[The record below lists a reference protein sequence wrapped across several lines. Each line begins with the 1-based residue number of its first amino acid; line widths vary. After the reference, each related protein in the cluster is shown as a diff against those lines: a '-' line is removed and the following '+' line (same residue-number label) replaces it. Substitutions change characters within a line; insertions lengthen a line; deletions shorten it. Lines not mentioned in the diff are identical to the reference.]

1 MIGCL
6 PRLRPDEPLY
16 SVLARRADAL
26 RDRDGR
32 TTAREVFGSGTVTA
46 VIDLPSHLDA
56 FIAGLPPDYGLSADD
71 VIDGHTLLPWYAAS
85 LPPDRIARLRADMRG
100 AGRGIHARAGIMAGG
115 VALPQT
121 IRFCPIHVAEDR
133 RDGGEC
139 VWRRAHQVPGVLVCP
154 EHHVFLED
162 SDVPARHRPNRHP
175 YASAERSVRPARPR
189 HIDLALPS
197 HGALAR
203 VAVDAAHL
211 LSRPATG
218 VELNDLRDRYVS
230 ALRERGLATVGGRV
244 RAASFVAEF
253 QAYYPP
259 ALLSALRC
267 QIAPGIGDNWLLR
280 LVRAPGGA
288 QHILRHLLL
297 IHFLG
302 HSVASFSILPEA
314 TTPFGPG
321 PYPCLNKAG
330 GHYDEDT
337 VATCDVRRGERGRPV
352 GVFACPSCGFTYLRA
367 GPDRTP
373 EDRSRGSR
381 IVAFGPV
388 WEEALRATWGNAM
401 LSMEERGRV
410 LGVDPMTVKRH
421 AARLGLID
429 VPQATTSRHATMP
442 VGADGGVAGRI
453 HRAVWE
459 RATSDYPT
467 EGVRQ
472 LRERFPATYAWLYR
486 HDRSRLTRNK
496 PTRRRP
502 PSRVDWDRRDADLSD
517 ATRRAARHLYNAT
530 GRPVQVT
537 ATSIGRL
544 SGQMAV
550 IRRHTAKLPRTAA
563 VLAVLAETRDAFAV
577 RRLWCTALK
586 DRRAGVHASYW
597 DLVERAGVAR
607 VRTVPQV
614 VATLHIALDIAGHS
628 LVERSSRMAVGSL
641 IRHSRARRGHPHKPI

>member
-46 VIDLPSHLDA
+46 VNDLPSHLDA

-85 LPPDRIARLRADMRG
+85 LPPDRVARLRADMRG
-100 AGRGIHARAGIMAGG
+100 AGRGIHARAGVMAGG
-115 VALPQT
+115 VALPQR
-121 IRFCPIHVAEDR
+121 IRFCPTHVAEDR

-139 VWRRAHQVPGVLVCP
+139 FWHRVHQVPGVLVCP
-154 EHHVFLED
+154 EHGVFLED
-162 SDVPARHRPNRHP
+162 SDVPARHRTNRHP
-175 YASAERSVRPARPR
+175 YASAERSARPAPPH
-189 HIDLALPS
+189 HIDPGRPS
-197 HGALAR
+197 HSILAR
-203 VAVDAAHL
+203 IAVDAAHL

-218 VELNDLRDRYVS
+218 VEPGALRDRYVS
-230 ALRERGLATVGGRV
+230 ALQERGLATVGGRV
-244 RAASFVAEF
+244 RAAAFVAEF

-267 QIAPGIGDNWLLR
+267 HIDPGIGDNWLLR

-288 QHILRHLLL
+288 QHTLRHLLL

-302 HSVASFSILPEA
+302 HSVASFSILPE
-314 TTPFGPG
+314 TTTLFGSG
-321 PYPCLNKAG
+321 PYPCLNRAG
-330 GHYDEDT
+330 GHYGEDT
-337 VATCDVRRGERGRPV
+337 IAACDVRRGERGHPV
-352 GVFACPSCGFTYLRA
+352 GVFACPSCEFTYLRS
-367 GPDRTP
+367 GPARAP
-373 EDRSRGSR
+373 EDRFHVGR

-388 WEEALRATWGNAM
+388 WEEALRATCGNAM

-410 LGVDPMTVKRH
+410 LGVDPVTVKRH

-429 VPQATTSRHATMP
+429 VPQTTTSRHVTMP
-442 VGADGGVAGRI
+442 VDADGGAAGPI

-496 PTRRRP
+496 PARRRP
-502 PSRVDWDRRDADLSD
+502 PPRVDWDRRDADLSD

-544 SGQMAV
+544 SGHLAV

-563 VLAVLAETRDAFAV
+563 MLAELAEARDTYAA
-577 RRLWCTALK
+577 RRLWWMALGN
-586 DRRAGVHASYW
+586 RRAGVRATYW
-597 DLVERAGVAR
+597 DLVERAGIAR
-607 VRTVPQV
+607 VRAVPEV
-614 VATLHIALDIAGHS
+614 SAILRMVLSATDRRPI
-628 LVERSSRMAVGSL
+628 ERSSRAALGSL
-641 IRHSRARRGHPHKPI
+641 LRHYRACRGRSPAPV